1 MMKVRLIALER
12 LRHSPAMQEAY
23 ALFNPGPGERLPLPM
38 DQQKLAE
45 ERAALL
51 SEVEEMPSLVLNKS
65 GYLVGPTAVNIP
77 GVEGVFS
84 LGYYLYLCLLADVK
98 ELPFERSLVEEEP
111 PKPAKKRARSAID
124 EFNDAIVNAMLER
137 EANPGPR
144 VGERVVRN
152 VRPPRW

>member
-1 MMKVRLIALER
+1 MMKVKLIALER
-12 LRHSPAMQEAY
+12 LRHFPAMQEAY

-51 SEVEEMPSLVLNKS
+51 SEADNLPPLRLNKS
-65 GYLVGPTAVNIP
+65 GGLVGPSAVNIP

-111 PKPAKKRARSAID
+111 PKPVKKKTPLQQLVEDEMRRMNQEVIEPAVRA
-124 EFNDAIVNAMLER
+124 
-137 EANPGPR
+137 
-144 VGERVVRN
+144 ERVVRN